1 MGSRGNQVDMFVRSE
16 RDADALMDRV
26 RQSAQQVCDW
36 MAVQRGDPLDMLQR
50 MKFAPIGFHPSEG
63 YALNLIEQVNQTWTY
78 AVAIAASKQLLRLHP
93 DVGGFHLAPG
103 AHASRAL
110 DVMSD
115 VENAVGAETCAVVD
129 PRNNGKLAKDLAKLA
144 LRPEANKYA
153 FFMCPNVPGN

>member
-26 RQSAQQVCDW
+26 RQLAQQVRGW
-36 MAVQRGDPLDMLQR
+36 IAVQRGDSLDMLQR
-50 MKFAPIGFHPSEG
+50 IKFEPVGFHPIEG

-103 AHASRAL
+103 PYPSRASL
-110 DVMSD
+110 H
-115 VENAVGAETCAVVD
+115 
-129 PRNNGKLAKDLAKLA
+129 
-144 LRPEANKYA
+144 PEAGDCRRTRRQNRPLA
-153 FFMCPNVPGN
+153 GACRGRRRHSGANFEESCFAV